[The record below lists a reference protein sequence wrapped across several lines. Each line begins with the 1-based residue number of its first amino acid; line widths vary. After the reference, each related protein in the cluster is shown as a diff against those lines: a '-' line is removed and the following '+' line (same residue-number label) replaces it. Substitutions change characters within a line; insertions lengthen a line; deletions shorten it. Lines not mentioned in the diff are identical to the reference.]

1 MHVILQAQDLCKY
14 YGTDENRVKAVDHV
28 DLEIRQGEFTAIVGK
43 SGSGKS
49 TLLHL
54 LGGLDTPTSGCV
66 RIRGKDISKMKEE
79 ELAVFRRR
87 KIGFIFQAYNLV
99 SSINIWENIV
109 LPIGLDHQS
118 VDQTFVNELI
128 QTLGLEERLH
138 HLPNALSG
146 GQQQRAAI
154 ARALAAKPD
163 IVFADEPTGNL
174 DSRTSEEVIALL
186 KMSAQKYGQTMVMIT
201 HDEEIAQTADRI
213 LVIEDGQVVHA
224 E

>member
-1 MHVILQAQDLCKY
+1 
-14 YGTDENRVKAVDHV
+14 
-28 DLEIRQGEFTAIVGK
+28 
-43 SGSGKS
+43 
-49 TLLHL
+49 
-54 LGGLDTPTSGCV
+54 
-66 RIRGKDISKMKEE
+66 
-79 ELAVFRRR
+79 
-87 KIGFIFQAYNLV
+87 AYNLV

-118 VDQTFVNELI
+118 VDQTFVTELI